1 MTLET
6 IYYIGQTVAVV
17 AILISLIFVGIQMRD
32 GNRLARAQMHQEISD
47 SFINLVMTLP
57 DESDS
62 FFEAWFSLDAYK
74 QLGRRDS
81 EMVNATML
89 GLWKHFENVYY
100 QHKSGFVED
109 TYFQSTTQFMS
120 IFRAREGIRFWWDG
134 RKAVFAPE
142 FVAFVETLKTPD
154 MPVDMKA
161 VMQGGLA
168 SDADA
173 ANPDK
178 IPTPEEPGE

>member
-1 MTLET
+1 MSLET

-17 AILISLIFVGIQMRD
+17 AILISLVFVGIQIRD

-57 DESDS
+57 DESDM
-62 FFEAWFSLDAYK
+62 FFEAWFSVVAYK

-81 EMVNATML
+81 EMVNAILL
-89 GLWKHFENVYY
+89 GLYKHFENVYY
-100 QHKSGFVED
+100 QYKSGFVEE

-120 IFRAREGIRFWWDG
+120 IFRAREGIQFWWDG

-142 FVAFVETLKTPD
+142 FVAFVETLSIPD
-154 MPVDMKA
+154 MPIDMKA
-161 VMQGGLA
+161 
-168 SDADA
+168 
-173 ANPDK
+173 
-178 IPTPEEPGE
+178 TTRGEGVSERSKA

>member
-1 MTLET
+1 MDLET

-17 AILISLIFVGIQMRD
+17 AILVSLIFVGIQMRD
-32 GNRLARAQMHQEISD
+32 GNRLARAQMHQEISN

-57 DESDS
+57 DENDA
-62 FFEAWFSLDAYK
+62 FFEAWFSLDAYR

-89 GLWKHFENVYY
+89 GLYKHFENVYY

-142 FVAFVETLKTPD
+142 FVAFVETLKTPG
-154 MPVDMKA
+154 MPIDMKA
-161 VMQGGLA
+161 LARGGPA
-168 SDADA
+168 
-173 ANPDK
+173 PDK
-178 IPTPEEPGE
+178 RDTSSHESDTEEPSE